1 MKTKW
6 HVNLVVLIA
15 CVSLVSISNAQEE
28 LKLEGLIDIDYPEV
42 GEAKVEVNLAG
53 PLFSLAAKAVG
64 DEDPEASEFLASLKA
79 VRVRI
84 YDQAALGGKSFDEV
98 LGFYKKQLQKPKWEV
113 LARVKENESTVGV
126 YSLTKGKEDIIS
138 GLVVLVGNPKECVI
152 VNLAGEIDITKLG
165 KISEAAGNIL
175 GLPKINLDEM
185 KSSPEQKKEQKE
197 QKQESD
203 E

>member
-15 CVSLVSISNAQEE
+15 CVSLVSISTAAEEE
-28 LKLEGLIDIDYPEV
+28 LKLEGLIDIDYPEA

-79 VRVRI
+79 LRVRI

-98 LGFYKKQLQKPKWEV
+98 VGFYKKQMQKPKWEV
-113 LARVKENESTVGV
+113 LARVKDKGSTVGV

-138 GLVVLVGNPKECVI
+138 GLVVIVGNPKECVI

-165 KISEAAGNIL
+165 KINEAATKML
-175 GLPKINLDEM
+175 GLPEIIDVDEM
-185 KSSPEQKKEQKE
+185 KSSQEEKKEQKE
-197 QKQESD
+197 QR
-203 E
+203 

>member
-1 MKTKW
+1 MKIKW

-15 CVSLVSISNAQEE
+15 CVSLASISTAQEE
-28 LKLEGLIDIDYPEV
+28 LKLEGLIDIDYPEA

-79 VRVRI
+79 LRVRI

-98 LGFYKKQLQKPKWEV
+98 LEFYKKQMQKPKWEV
-113 LARVKENESTVGV
+113 LARVKEKESAVGV
-126 YSLTKGKEDIIS
+126 YALTKGDVIS
-138 GLVVLVGNPKECVI
+138 GLVVIVGNSKECVI
-152 VNLAGEIDITKLG
+152 VNLAGDIDVTKLA

-185 KSSPEQKKEQKE
+185 KLSPEEKKEQKE
-197 QKQESD
+197 QR
-203 E
+203 

>member
-1 MKTKW
+1 MRTKW
-6 HVNLVVLIA
+6 HVNMVALIA

-28 LKLEGLIDIDYPEV
+28 LKLEGLIDIDYPEA

-84 YDQAALGGKSFDEV
+84 YEQAALGGKSFDEV
-98 LGFYKKQLQKPKWEV
+98 VGFYKKQMQKPKWEV
-113 LARVKENESTVGV
+113 LARVKEKESTVGV
-126 YSLTKGKEDIIS
+126 YSLTKGKGDIIS
-138 GLVVLVGNPKECVI
+138 GLVVIVGNPKECVI
-152 VNLAGEIDITKLG
+152 VNLAGEIDVTKLARINETAS
-165 KISEAAGNIL
+165 KML

-185 KSSPEQKKEQKE
+185 KPSPEQKKEQK
-197 QKQESD
+197 SD

>member
-6 HVNLVVLIA
+6 HVNLVALIA
-15 CVSLVSISNAQEE
+15 CVSLASISTAEEE
-28 LKLEGLIDIDYPEV
+28 LKLEGLIDIDYPEA

-64 DEDPEASEFLASLKA
+64 EEDPETAEFLASLKA

-113 LARVKENESTVGV
+113 LARVKDKESTVGV
-126 YSLTKGKEDIIS
+126 YSHTKGDGDVIS
-138 GLVVLVGNPKECVI
+138 GLVVIVGSPKEYVI
-152 VNLAGEIDITKLG
+152 VNLAGEIDVAKLA
-165 KISEAAGNIL
+165 KVSEAAGNVF
-175 GLPKINLDEM
+175 GLPKINLGEM
-185 KSSPEQKKEQKE
+185 KSSTEQKKEQKE
-197 QKQESD
+197 QR
-203 E
+203 

>member
-15 CVSLVSISNAQEE
+15 CVSLASISTAQEE
-28 LKLEGLIDIDYPEV
+28 LKLEGLIDIDYPEA

-79 VRVRI
+79 LRVRI
-84 YDQAALGGKSFDEV
+84 YDQAALGGKSFDEI
-98 LGFYKKQLQKPKWEV
+98 LEFYKKQMQKPKWEV
-113 LARVKENESTVGV
+113 LARVKDKASTVGV
-126 YSLTKGKEDIIS
+126 YSLTKGERDIIS
-138 GLVVLVGNPKECVI
+138 GLVVIVGNPKECVI

-165 KISEAAGNIL
+165 KINEAATKMF
-175 GLPKINLDEM
+175 GLPGIIDVDEI
-185 KSSPEQKKEQKE
+185 KPSSGQKKEQKE
-197 QKQESD
+197 QR
-203 E
+203 